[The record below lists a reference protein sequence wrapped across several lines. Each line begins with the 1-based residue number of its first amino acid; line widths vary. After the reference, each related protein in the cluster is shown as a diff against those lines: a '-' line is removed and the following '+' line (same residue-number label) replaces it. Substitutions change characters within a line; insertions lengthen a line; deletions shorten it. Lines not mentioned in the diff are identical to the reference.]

1 MTKRKTLG
9 NVAFYLGNTLIA
21 LIFVSPLIWMIASSL
36 KPEAQ
41 IFKGLNSLSTFIPKG
56 ASLNNYAEVFQRINM
71 WKFIGNSLF
80 YVLVIILLDLLVNSI
95 CGYALAKFEFKGKN
109 LLLTLVIS
117 LMVFPAEAIMLP
129 MYREMADLGWI
140 NSWASLIVP
149 FVAKCFSIYMFR
161 QFFLDI
167 PNELLEAASIDGCG
181 PVKTF
186 FQVVMPISGTVYATI
201 FILDFVAH
209 WNDFMWPLLVVTG
222 EEKRTIQL
230 AIQTFFGSKPIN
242 YGPIMASLT
251 ISAIP
256 MLLMFIFLQKY
267 YGGRYCVYGNQ
278 GLEKRSGSYDRS
290 VSYGEQIV
298 SDRGEDGQSD
308 QIKYH
313 MGSVFASVGD
323 CGRGVMRPSRDGSE
337 DS

>member
-1 MTKRKTLG
+1 MTKKKTLG

-21 LIFVSPLIWMIASSL
+21 LIFVSPLIWMISSSL
-36 KPEAQ
+36 KPEAE
-41 IFKGLNSLSTFIPKG
+41 IFKGLNTLATFIPKA
-56 ASLNNYAEVFQRINM
+56 ASLNNYVEVFERINM

-109 LLLTLVIS
+109 ALLTLVIS

-140 NSWASLIVP
+140 NTWASLIVP

-161 QFFLDI
+161 QFFMDV
-167 PNELLEAASIDGCG
+167 PNDLLEAASIDGCG

-186 FQVVMPISGTVYATI
+186 FTVVLPISGTVYATI

-256 MLLMFIFLQKY
+256 MLIMFLFLQKY
-267 YGGRYCVYGNQ
+267 YVEGIASTG
-278 GLEKRSGSYDRS
+278 
-290 VSYGEQIV
+290 
-298 SDRGEDGQSD
+298 
-308 QIKYH
+308 IK
-313 MGSVFASVGD
+313 G
-323 CGRGVMRPSRDGSE
+323 
-337 DS
+337 

>member
-1 MTKRKTLG
+1 MTQKQRARLG
-9 NVAFYLGNTLIA
+9 SLAFYLGNTLVA
-21 LIFVSPLIWMIASSL
+21 LIFVSPLIWMVSSSL
-36 KPEAQ
+36 KPESG
-41 IFKGLNSLSTFIPKG
+41 IFKGLNSLSTFIPQG
-56 ASLNNYAEVFQRINM
+56 ASLNNYQEVFQRINM

-80 YVLVIILLDLLVNSI
+80 YVLVIIILDLFINSI

-109 LLLTLVIS
+109 ALLTLVIS

-140 NSWASLIVP
+140 NTWASLIVP

-161 QFFLDI
+161 QFFMDV
-167 PNELLEAASIDGCG
+167 PNDLLEAASIDGCG

-186 FQVVMPISGTVYATI
+186 FTVVLPISGTVYATI

-251 ISAIP
+251 ISAIKKDT
-256 MLLMFIFLQKY
+256 MERTRINAEQRIHLQTMDGTGYK
-267 YGGRYCVYGNQ
+267 
-278 GLEKRSGSYDRS
+278 
-290 VSYGEQIV
+290 EQKP
-298 SDRGEDGQSD
+298 DT
-308 QIKYH
+308 QI
-313 MGSVFASVGD
+313 
-323 CGRGVMRPSRDGSE
+323 
-337 DS
+337 

>member
-1 MTKRKTLG
+1 MTQKQRARLG
-9 NVAFYLGNTLIA
+9 SLAFYLGNTLVA
-21 LIFVSPLIWMIASSL
+21 LIFVSPLIWMVSSSL
-36 KPEAQ
+36 KPESG
-41 IFKGLNSLSTFIPKG
+41 IFKGLNSLSTFMPQG
-56 ASLNNYAEVFQRINM
+56 ASLNNYQEVFQRINM

-80 YVLVIILLDLLVNSI
+80 YVLVIIILDLFINSI

-109 LLLTLVIS
+109 ALLTLVIS

-140 NSWASLIVP
+140 NTWASLIVP

-161 QFFLDI
+161 QFFMDV
-167 PNELLEAASIDGCG
+167 PNDLLEAASIDGCG

-186 FQVVMPISGTVYATI
+186 FTVVLPISGTVYATI

-256 MLLMFIFLQKY
+256 MLIMFLFLQKY
-267 YGGRYCVYGNQ
+267 YVEGIASTG
-278 GLEKRSGSYDRS
+278 
-290 VSYGEQIV
+290 
-298 SDRGEDGQSD
+298 
-308 QIKYH
+308 IK
-313 MGSVFASVGD
+313 G
-323 CGRGVMRPSRDGSE
+323 
-337 DS
+337 

>member
-1 MTKRKTLG
+1 MTHKQTTRLG
-9 NVAFYLGNTLIA
+9 SLAFYIGNTIIA
-21 LIFVSPLIWMIASSL
+21 LIFVSPLIWMISSSL
-36 KPEAQ
+36 KPESG
-41 IFKGLNSLSTFIPKG
+41 IFKGLNSISTFIPKE
-56 ASLNNYAEVFQRINM
+56 ASLNNYLEVFSRINM

-80 YVLVIILLDLLVNSI
+80 YVMVIIAFDLLINSL

-109 LLLTLVIS
+109 ALLTLVIS

-140 NSWASLIVP
+140 NTWLALIVP
-149 FVAKCFSIYMFR
+149 FIAKCFSIYMFR

-167 PNELLEAASIDGCG
+167 PNDLLEAAKIDGCG
-181 PVKTF
+181 PIKTF
-186 FQVVMPISGTVYATI
+186 FKIVMPISGTVYATI
-201 FILDFVAH
+201 LILDFVAH

-256 MLLMFIFLQKY
+256 MLVMFIFLQKY
-267 YGGRYCVYGNQ
+267 YVEGIASTG
-278 GLEKRSGSYDRS
+278 
-290 VSYGEQIV
+290 
-298 SDRGEDGQSD
+298 
-308 QIKYH
+308 IK
-313 MGSVFASVGD
+313 G
-323 CGRGVMRPSRDGSE
+323 
-337 DS
+337 